1 MHAGKGLFVST
12 DAQAKA
18 QGNVLINVD
27 EMLKQELNRIGEQV
41 KASGQAASTE
51 INGVKACAEF
61 HRT

>member
-1 MHAGKGLFVST
+1 M
-12 DAQAKA
+12 
-18 QGNVLINVD
+18 LINVD